1 MVLRSLFRTARS
13 ADDAKPASSPAP
25 PTGTGTRTFLAD
37 PSLTKISG
45 EWLFDQAHS
54 TIGFAARHA
63 MVTRV
68 RGSFTDFDGWLL
80 LDGERPERSGAGVV
94 VRTATVDTRVAQRD
108 RHLCSADFLDVER
121 YPTIN
126 FRSTCIEQVGE
137 DRFRMT
143 GALTVKGRTHPITID
158 LLYTGLVV
166 DAFGVERIGFD
177 GTAVV
182 NRSQWDLTWNAK
194 LETGGLM
201 VSEKI
206 ELEFDISAVRVP

>member
-1 MVLRSLFRTARS
+1 MVLRSLFGKARS
-13 ADDAKPASSPAP
+13 ADTKPTPAPAP
-25 PTGTGTRTFLAD
+25 PTDTGARTFDAGHTRAWL
-37 PSLTKISG
+37 SG
-45 EWLFDQAHS
+45 EWLFDQSHS

-68 RGSFTDFDGWLL
+68 RGSFNGFDGWLR

-121 YPTIN
+121 YPTIT
-126 FRSTCIEQVGE
+126 FSSTYTEQVGE
-137 DRFRMT
+137 DRFQMT
-143 GALTVKGRTHPITID
+143 GALTIKDRTHPITID

-182 NRSQWDLTWNAK
+182 NRSQWDLTWNAM

-201 VSEKI
+201 VSEEI
-206 ELEFDISAVRVP
+206 ELEFDISAVRAS

>member
-1 MVLRSLFRTARS
+1 MVLRSLFRSARS
-13 ADDAKPASSPAP
+13 DDTKPTPSPDPSA
-25 PTGTGTRTFLAD
+25 GTGARTFDAD
-37 PSLTKISG
+37 PSRARLSG
-45 EWLFDQAHS
+45 EWLFDQSHS

-68 RGSFTDFDGWLL
+68 RGSFNDFDGWLR

-121 YPTIN
+121 YPTIT
-126 FRSTCIEQVGE
+126 FSSTYTEQVGE

-143 GALTVKGRTHPITID
+143 GALIVKDRTHPITID

-182 NRSQWDLTWNAK
+182 NRSQWDLTWNAM

-201 VSEKI
+201 ISEQI
-206 ELEFDISAVRVP
+206 ELEFDISAVRAP